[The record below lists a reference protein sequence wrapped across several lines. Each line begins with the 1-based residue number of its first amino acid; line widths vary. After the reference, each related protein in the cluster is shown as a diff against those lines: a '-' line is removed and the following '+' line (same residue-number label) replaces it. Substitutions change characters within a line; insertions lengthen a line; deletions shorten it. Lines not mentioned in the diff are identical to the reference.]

1 MTDNLGSIP
10 RGNETSASERSA
22 GETATCP
29 ACGASVRRPQA
40 RFCATCG
47 RNLAHTEYLP
57 ADTLRSSY
65 HYQRTRPPISY
76 SDQYYLSTTHG
87 NAPRH
92 RRTQAPGAR
101 DSRANRY
108 DETRARA
115 NTHHRPAPRRS
126 ETQYESRM
134 RRRAGELQMA
144 PMNESNSAS
153 ATALALVTY
162 ALVPYLGILFCP
174 GAVLMGGVG
183 LLRAQRAPHLGGR
196 RSSLLSIVFG
206 VVILCAQ
213 IFLWWILYKVPE
225 WSGRNF

>member
-1 MTDNLGSIP
+1 
-10 RGNETSASERSA
+10 
-22 GETATCP
+22 
-29 ACGASVRRPQA
+29 
-40 RFCATCG
+40 
-47 RNLAHTEYLP
+47 
-57 ADTLRSSY
+57 
-65 HYQRTRPPISY
+65 
-76 SDQYYLSTTHG
+76 
-87 NAPRH
+87 
-92 RRTQAPGAR
+92 
-101 DSRANRY
+101 
-108 DETRARA
+108 
-115 NTHHRPAPRRS
+115 
-126 ETQYESRM
+126 
-134 RRRAGELQMA
+134 MA

>member
-1 MTDNLGSIP
+1 M
-10 RGNETSASERSA
+10 
-22 GETATCP
+22 ATCP
-29 ACGASVRRPQA
+29 ACGAFVRRPEA

-47 RNLAHTEYLP
+47 RNLTHTEYIP

-65 HYQRTRPPISY
+65 HYQRIRPPVSL
-76 SDQYYLSTTHG
+76 SDQAYLSTTRG

-92 RRTQAPGAR
+92 RRTQAADTR
-101 DSRANRY
+101 DRANCY

-115 NTHHRPAPRRS
+115 NTHHRPTPRLS
-126 ETQYESRM
+126 ETQYESRA
-134 RRRAGELQMA
+134 RRRAGESHMDV
-144 PMNESNSAS
+144 MNESNTAS

-183 LLRAQRAPHLGGR
+183 LLRAQRAPHFGGR

>member
-1 MTDNLGSIP
+1 MTDNLESIP
-10 RGNETSASERSA
+10 RGDEVSASETSA
-22 GETATCP
+22 GETAMCP
-29 ACGASVRRPQA
+29 ACGAPVRRPQA

-65 HYQRTRPPISY
+65 HYQRTRPPVSQ
-76 SDQYYLSTTHG
+76 SDQAYFSTTHS

-92 RRTQAPGAR
+92 RRTQAPDAR
-101 DSRANRY
+101 DRANRY

-115 NTHHRPAPRRS
+115 NTHHRPAPRGS
-126 ETQYESRM
+126 GTQYESRT
-134 RRRAGELQMA
+134 RRRAGESQMA
-144 PMNESNSAS
+144 PMNESNTAS

-183 LLRAQRAPHLGGR
+183 LLRSQRAPHLGGR

-225 WSGRNF
+225 WSRQF